1 MIFAAGIQPQERDTR
16 LATAPTSAR
25 AMAVNQATCS
35 NISIHLQE
43 FRLNIKFE
51 PTSPAWLKRYTRDQR
66 KIFRNLVGDLNI
78 PPLATMPSNTDPP
91 SWKKHVH
98 PEGVAYFEA
107 KREGKVDVFTDAN
120 LEISET
126 LTALTSLIE
135 QFDAFVDNQGLNLGK
150 ETELVLEL
158 ENLDGVLGRCYY
170 YLADPETKTVFWLE
184 TVRADALQASSNIV
198 PSMTTAHIQLELE
211 SQYWY
216 HCSLFPNTREIK
228 EELVKDLRDMV
239 MCARYVASECQ
250 YSTIESTED
259 KLKVILEAISAA
271 EKHINDFAPGL
282 EFILSSPFHHRFIN
296 FHGHPSVR
304 LFRDQMVYHE
314 TPTSQQ
320 ASYTFKL
327 LSPVL
332 FFASQ
337 FHLEILRDMYT
348 DDTLCASVVE
358 ETIEYLNDEWKGL
371 ILNAN
376 VLLNASVA
384 LSARSGVGSVVQMSG
399 YVAIAMST
407 GSILL
412 GLILVRQNRT
422 KKKGQ
427 LDHALEFMDI
437 HSPQILAMIY
447 SLPYALLMW
456 AVIAFV
462 VAFAALCFTPS
473 NKATRTIL
481 GVMCAIVAILII
493 CCILYS
499 WSDGRDFTDR
509 NPDRRRWW
517 QIFRLQ
523 RARTCDSMPPSVA

>member
-1 MIFAAGIQPQERDTR
+1 
-16 LATAPTSAR
+16 
-25 AMAVNQATCS
+25 
-35 NISIHLQE
+35 
-43 FRLNIKFE
+43 
-51 PTSPAWLKRYTRDQR
+51 
-66 KIFRNLVGDLNI
+66 
-78 PPLATMPSNTDPP
+78 MPSN
-91 SWKKHVH
+91 WKKHVH

-184 TVRADALQASSNIV
+184 TVRADALQASNWAQAK
-198 PSMTTAHIQLELE
+198 PK
-211 SQYWY
+211 
-216 HCSLFPNTREIK
+216 SL
-228 EELVKDLRDMV
+228 
-239 MCARYVASECQ
+239 
-250 YSTIESTED
+250 
-259 KLKVILEAISAA
+259 
-271 EKHINDFAPGL
+271 
-282 EFILSSPFHHRFIN
+282 ILSWQSLSLRASIGKGVPLIMADQFHHRFIN

-422 KKKGQ
+422 KKKVTDNLYYEQ
-427 LDHALEFMDI
+427 LEFMDI

-456 AVIAFV
+456 A
-462 VAFAALCFTPS
+462 
-473 NKATRTIL
+473 
-481 GVMCAIVAILII
+481 
-493 CCILYS
+493 
-499 WSDGRDFTDR
+499 
-509 NPDRRRWW
+509 
-517 QIFRLQ
+517 
-523 RARTCDSMPPSVA
+523 